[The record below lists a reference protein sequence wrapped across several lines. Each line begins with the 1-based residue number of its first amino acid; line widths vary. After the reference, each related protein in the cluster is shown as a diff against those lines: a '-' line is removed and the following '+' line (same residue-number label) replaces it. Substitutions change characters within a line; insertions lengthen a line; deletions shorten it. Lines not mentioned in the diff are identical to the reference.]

1 MEEHLVLGPLDALAK
16 DTQIT
21 DITVTCEGQVW
32 VDRGNGMEF
41 EPMRSS
47 INSAHGV
54 REYAVQLCAQLGKR
68 LDDVHPIAD
77 AATQSGVRIHAVIA
91 PLVPYGAS
99 LSIRFPDRTRSTLD
113 SLVTL
118 GAFPATW
125 MPILQAIVDRH
136 ATVLIAG
143 GTGTGKTTMLK
154 ALLGQVDACERIV
167 SVEEVRELG
176 SLHHDNTVSLASREA
191 NVEGKGAV
199 GLPQL
204 VKATLRMRPDRVVLG
219 ECRGEEIADL
229 LRALNSGHRGG
240 MTTVHADSIE
250 RLPARLITLGLLAE
264 LTPQAIAMLAAG
276 AFDVVIH
283 MRRTAHGVRHI
294 AQIGQLITSAQ
305 GELTGQ
311 MACAWDGV
319 REPKYGPGWPSLAQL
334 LQLSTEAMPFLPTCD
349 TAEHIAGTVR
359 YRTAYTTS
367 NTSRAATSSYT
378 AMA

>member
-1 MEEHLVLGPLDALAK
+1 MQEQLLLGPLDALAR
-16 DTQIT
+16 DRQVT

-41 EPMRSS
+41 EPMHSS
-47 INSAHGV
+47 INSAQGV

-77 AATQSGVRIHAVIA
+77 AATQDGLRIHAVIA

-99 LSIRFPDRTRSTLD
+99 LSIRFPDRTISTLE

-118 GAFPATW
+118 GAIPATW
-125 MPILQAIVDRH
+125 MPIMQAIIDRH

-143 GTGTGKTTMLK
+143 GTGTGKTTLLK
-154 ALLGQVDACERIV
+154 ALLEQVDAAERIV

-176 SLHHDNTVSLASREA
+176 ALHHDNTVSLASREA
-191 NVEGKGAV
+191 NVEGKGAI
-199 GLPQL
+199 GLSQL

-229 LRALNSGHRGG
+229 LRVLNSGHRGG

-250 RLPARLITLGLLAE
+250 RLPARLVTLGLLAQ
-264 LTPQAIAMLAAG
+264 LTPQATAMLAAG

-283 MRRTAHGVRHI
+283 MRRTEQGVRHI
-294 AQIGQLITSAQ
+294 AQIGQLIATEQ
-305 GELTGQ
+305 GELVGQ
-311 MACAWDGV
+311 MACQWDGV
-319 REPKYGPGWPSLAQL
+319 REPVYGDGW
-334 LQLSTEAMPFLPTCD
+334 LQFVEALHLQVDAMPFLPSHPTQV
-349 TAEHIAGTVR
+349 A
-359 YRTAYTTS
+359 
-367 NTSRAATSSYT
+367 
-378 AMA
+378 